1 MPQPDRRT
9 PVDAIRQAARL
20 ATEATSLRAVAR
32 AVGMSPMGLKHF
44 LEGRRPYSAT
54 LRKLN
59 VWFVQHSAQ
68 QTGFTEAAA
77 RAALAILLDG
87 IPDAGRDR
95 AAAMVLDDLW
105 RTHREFGSRP
115 PAWLTALREAWGEPP
130 A

>member
-1 MPQPDRRT
+1 LPQPDRRT

-59 VWFVQHSAQ
+59 VWFVQHSVQ
-68 QTGFTEAAA
+68 QTGFTEDAA
-77 RAALAILLDG
+77 RAALTILLDG
-87 IPDAGRDR
+87 IPDAGRGR

-115 PAWLTALREAWGEPP
+115 PAWLTALREPSDEPSS
-130 A
+130 

>member
-9 PVDAIRQAARL
+9 PIEAIRQAARL

-59 VWFVQHSAQ
+59 VWFVAHSVEQ
-68 QTGFTEAAA
+68 LGFGEEAA
-77 RAALAILLDG
+77 RAAMAVLLDG
-87 IPDAGRDR
+87 IPEEGRDEATR
-95 AAAMVLDDLW
+95 TVLDDLW
-105 RTHREFGSRP
+105 RTHRHFSSRP
-115 PAWLTALREAWGEPP
+115 PQWRVTLRGGEDSSS
-130 A
+130 